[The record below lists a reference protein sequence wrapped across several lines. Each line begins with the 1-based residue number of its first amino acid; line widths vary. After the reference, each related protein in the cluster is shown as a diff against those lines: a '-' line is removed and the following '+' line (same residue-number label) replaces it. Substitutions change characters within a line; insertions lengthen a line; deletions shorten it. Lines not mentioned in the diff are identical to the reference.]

1 MENTRAPAIDFFFPK
16 SHFSI
21 ILNIIDPLPSR
32 SGKSSVEKSHPG
44 SRCFVFDNIVVTSRR
59 ETGSYRTGPPLNLYC
74 KSKRDTNVFYVDQIY
89 IRFFVIFLNIG
100 SEIDDVRQIRRK
112 NTNGCNSDRDWI
124 TAARLRACFE
134 IIEIRR
140 RFQPPARPPPP
151 SRP

>member
-1 MENTRAPAIDFFFPK
+1 MLFDNRCARLKNANRNNILWKIHGRLRLIFFFPK

-21 ILNIIDPLPSR
+21 ISNIIDPLPSR

-112 NTNGCNSDRDWI
+112 NTNGCNSDRD
-124 TAARLRACFE
+124 
-134 IIEIRR
+134 
-140 RFQPPARPPPP
+140 
-151 SRP
+151 